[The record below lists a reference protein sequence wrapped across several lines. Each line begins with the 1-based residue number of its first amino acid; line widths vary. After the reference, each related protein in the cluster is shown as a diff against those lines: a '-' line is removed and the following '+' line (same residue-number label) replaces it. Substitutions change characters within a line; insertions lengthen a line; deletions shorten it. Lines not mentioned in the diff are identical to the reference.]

1 MGEEKYAVW
10 LEVAA
15 GPDKGRRFEVP
26 EGECVIGRASSCTI
40 VLADPLL
47 SRRHCALARGTT
59 ARGTTAGASAAPD
72 PLWPN
77 TVRPSSLQVSD
88 LESANGTFVNGAEI
102 KSAELHDG
110 DMIEIGE
117 TKLRVSASARGATA
131 PHSGIREAPAEA
143 RGATAPHSG
152 IGEAPSSLG
161 EAPIVDLGL
170 GESEAGEGEAP
181 AKPNWRPLLWA
192 VAAVAILATAASIIL
207 RGGDEPEAPQIAAIK
222 EPSLLPLT
230 VAYEKIDAN
239 TESIFRYALN
249 LSAERRLSIEIDD
262 LAEDRH
268 VRKDAEIA
276 EENVKRLAKQLE
288 RAGLFSVESPSPGLA
303 ADGSLA
309 RRSLT
314 VAAGSRVAEASVEN
328 RAAPQAFEALCELLE
343 TFGRNEL
350 GIWAIQY
357 PAEKLVEMA
366 EECFTRAQ
374 NLYEQR
380 AIAHGNLFAA
390 TKACREAIFYL
401 ETVEPKPE
409 FFAEL
414 LATGKDAEEE
424 LQRRYEEQRFKAD
437 RAINL
442 KEWGAAAEAL
452 RTLRE
457 LVPDEGDPRN
467 ADATRTLLDVER
479 RIGSRGK

>member
-10 LEVAA
+10 LEVTA

-26 EGECVIGRASSCTI
+26 EGECVIGRASSCEI

-47 SRRHCALARGTT
+47 SRRHCSLTRGTT
-59 ARGTTAGASAAPD
+59 ARGTTAPHPEIRAV
-72 PLWPN
+72 L
-77 TVRPSSLQVSD
+77 SD

-110 DMIEIGE
+110 DTIEIGE
-117 TKLRVSASARGATA
+117 TKLRVSASVRGTTARGATA
-131 PHSGIREAPAEA
+131 PQSEA
-143 RGATAPHSG
+143 
-152 IGEAPSSLG
+152 G

-192 VAAVAILATAASIIL
+192 VAAVAILATAASVIL

-230 VAYEKIDAN
+230 VAYEKIEAN

-276 EENVKRLAKQLE
+276 EENVKRLAKQME

-390 TKACREAIFYL
+390 TKTCKEAIFYL

-479 RIGSRGK
+479 RLGSRGK

>member
-26 EGECVIGRASSCTI
+26 EGECVIGRASSCEI

-47 SRRHCALARGTT
+47 SRRHCAL

-77 TVRPSSLQVSD
+77 TVRPSSLQVRD

-110 DMIEIGE
+110 DTIEIGE
-117 TKLRVSASARGATA
+117 TRLVVR
-131 PHSGIREAPAEA
+131 REAARQAEA
-143 RGATAPHSG
+143 RGTTAPHSG
-152 IGEAPSSLG
+152 IGEAPADARGATALQSEAG
-161 EAPIVDLGL
+161 ETPIVDLGL

-192 VAAVAILATAASIIL
+192 VAAVAILATAASVIL

-230 VAYEKIDAN
+230 VAYEKIEAN

-314 VAAGSRVAEASVEN
+314 VAAGPRVAEASVEN

-390 TKACREAIFYL
+390 TKACKEAIFYL